1 MRTYALFLL
10 FTVILTELFTPTTLT
25 AVQPEVVD
33 EIDRIMANSQKVLAQ
48 SNQVIAVAQKA
59 TEKKTE
65 EVVSAVEETIEVAV
79 EMTEKAEELEVEVA
93 DTKQEVE
100 VMKEVTTEVTKKMR
114 TDSSFAKAVM
124 VTGFDQVIESRTKIK
139 IMDRKIEQALVDGND
154 SIVEEMLQIKR
165 FYELNGIQ
173 L

>member
-1 MRTYALFLL
+1 MRTYALTLL
-10 FTVILTELFTPTTLT
+10 FAVILTELFAPTRLI
-25 AVQPEVVD
+25 AIQPGTVD
-33 EIDRIMANSQKVLAQ
+33 EIDRIMANSQKVLTQ
-48 SNQVIAVAQKA
+48 STQIIAVAQKA

-65 EVVSAVEETIEVAV
+65 EVVAAVEETIEVAV
-79 EMTEKAEELEVEVA
+79 EMTEKAEELAVEVA

-100 VMKEVTTEVTKKMR
+100 VIKEVTAEVSKKMR
-114 TDSSFAKAVM
+114 TDSAYAKAVM

-154 SIVEEMLQIKR
+154 SVVEEMLQIKR